1 MKTKTCMKTK
11 LSFLIVLL
19 ITVTG
24 FSQPIVPQPKHG
36 ITMGIERN
44 SYLWYL
50 QDGLINQYKIKVGY
64 EYNRQLS
71 FLLESGLMNFGGA
84 YRVYKGKSPRNM
96 TTVLL
101 GGNFNYRILKKKYW
115 CSPKLI
121 IKGGMMPYSDLRKM
135 NIFDTNGGGPFYKW
149 DGYLDWQG
157 AVSFS
162 VDNLN
167 IDLGF
172 GGYYL
177 GYTVGYNRFDW
188 DFSMSF
194 GFNIYYTIPIRKRQ
208 LDNSLPKIEK
218 L

>member
-1 MKTKTCMKTK
+1 MKQK
-11 LSFLIVLL
+11 LSFIIALL
-19 ITVTG
+19 LTVKG

-36 ITMGIERN
+36 ITIGIERN

-101 GGNFNYRILKKKYW
+101 GGNFNYRILKNKYW

-121 IKGGMMPYSDLRKM
+121 IKGGMMPYSGLEKVNVWGAYDSNKL
-135 NIFDTNGGGPFYKW
+135 YKW
-149 DGYLDWQG
+149 NGYLDWQG

-177 GYTVGYNRFDW
+177 SYSKSSIDSNPKNLVYTNYGSV
-188 DFSMSF
+188 SMSF
-194 GFNIYYTIPIRKRQ
+194 GFNIYYTIPIRK
-208 LDNSLPKIEK
+208 SLCNWR
-218 L
+218 